1 MLSEIPTVQIS
12 AEERNMKA
20 VKLSVTLRVDHA
32 ENYSTG
38 PVARVERE
46 ITRRFTS
53 KTEALQFL
61 GEMQSEATQELSDA
75 VQMYGELD
83 ALNDDA
89 KRVFGG
95 TLKS

>member
-12 AEERNMKA
+12 AEERNMRA
-20 VKLSVTLRVDHA
+20 VKLSVTLSVTQAEGFGSSAIAKVDRV
-32 ENYSTG
+32 
-38 PVARVERE
+38 

-83 ALNDDA
+83 ALNDDD

-95 TLKS
+95 ALKS